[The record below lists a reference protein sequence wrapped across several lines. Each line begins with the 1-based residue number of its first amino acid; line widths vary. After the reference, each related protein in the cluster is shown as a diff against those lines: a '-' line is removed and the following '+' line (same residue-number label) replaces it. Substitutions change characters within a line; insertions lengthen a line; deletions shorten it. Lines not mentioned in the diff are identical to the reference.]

1 MVSFRPSL
9 TPNCQVQAY
18 LKCCKLRSAYLI
30 AVKQEHSRAAVLVEQ
45 VQQAAKSSGDAVVQD
60 FCSQWLL
67 TSRSRGAHGLASR
80 K

>member
-18 LKCCKLRSAYLI
+18 LI
-30 AVKQEHSRAAVLVEQ
+30 AVKQEHPRAAVLVEQ

-60 FCSQWLL
+60 ICSQWLL
-67 TSRSRGAHGLASR
+67 TSRSRGAHGSASR